1 MCSIAI
7 LSLLYDIDSK
17 FQKEKRKTIRK
28 IDKFIKFD
36 FQIKLSFESWESVFE
51 NNDRL
56 YVSVLNTYLR
66 ELYSSFRIKKKTEYN
81 KE

>member
-1 MCSIAI
+1 MCSIVM
-7 LSLLYDIDSK
+7 LSLLYDTDSK
-17 FQKEKRKTIRK
+17 FQKEKCKTIRE
-28 IDKFIKFD
+28 IDKYIKFD

-66 ELYSSFRIKKKTEYN
+66 KLYSSFRI
-81 KE
+81 